1 MADHKK
7 PAKGRK
13 RPSRPRQG
21 AEVTKEDILRIAT
34 EEFAEHGL
42 TGARVDAIARRT
54 RTSKR
59 MIYYYFGGKEALYAA
74 VLERAYGAI
83 RTVESELHLELLQP
97 VDALR
102 RMIESTF
109 DYDEAH
115 PEFIRLVTIENI
127 NKARHM
133 RRMQS
138 MRAANRSVLQ
148 VLDDIL
154 ARGYAEG
161 VFKRKVDSLDLHLMI
176 SAFCFFRVSNRHTFG
191 SIFGID
197 LATSRTR
204 VLHRQLLC
212 DVVLKYLSMA

>member
-1 MADHKK
+1 
-7 PAKGRK
+7 
-13 RPSRPRQG
+13 
-21 AEVTKEDILRIAT
+21 
-34 EEFAEHGL
+34 
-42 TGARVDAIARRT
+42 
-54 RTSKR
+54 
-59 MIYYYFGGKEALYAA
+59 
-74 VLERAYGAI
+74 
-83 RTVESELHLELLQP
+83 
-97 VDALR
+97 
-102 RMIESTF
+102 
-109 DYDEAH
+109 
-115 PEFIRLVTIENI
+115 
-127 NKARHM
+127 
-133 RRMQS
+133 MQS